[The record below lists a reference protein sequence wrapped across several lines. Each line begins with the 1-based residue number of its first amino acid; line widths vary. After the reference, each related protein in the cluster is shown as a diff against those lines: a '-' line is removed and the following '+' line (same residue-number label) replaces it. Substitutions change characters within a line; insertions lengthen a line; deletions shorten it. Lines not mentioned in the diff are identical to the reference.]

1 MHLDPMHLDPRLV
14 RAAVIALAIVLLYG
28 SRLSTGK
35 VRETPEGLAFPIKP
49 LFAWSR
55 AVALPAYMLFF
66 AYMLFVQRQVLPWW
80 MALLFVAAV
89 ALGVMQMPGTIV
101 LTPMAITQRF
111 WLQPSKAI
119 QYNEVVAIQGM
130 QGGRMTAVLGDN
142 RVKITHT
149 SNHCAAVEFRQE
161 MERRTGKRVVT

>member
-1 MHLDPMHLDPRLV
+1 MHLDPRLL
-14 RAAVIALAIVLLYG
+14 RAGAVIVAILLLYG
-28 SRLSTGK
+28 SRLSTGA
-35 VRETPEGLAFPIKP
+35 VRAMPEGLVFRIKP

-55 AVALPAYMLFF
+55 AIALPAYMLFF
-66 AYMLFVQRQVLPWW
+66 VYMMIVQKQTVPWW

-119 QYNEVVAIQGM
+119 QYNDVVAIQGM

-142 RVKITHT
+142 GVKITHT

-161 MERRTGKRVVT
+161 LERRTGKRVIT